1 MSSTS
6 DKYERDVAKHI
17 NGSLK
22 GMKAERPKVSVS
34 FPDVLVTCPSL
45 SAKPVWVEVKMDH
58 NAFLMNP
65 RFSYVFRDSGKSGWE
80 VSYDK
85 TAAAQLIREGKEPVT
100 NETPAT
106 DILLRLLNNSKEA
119 TLWVDTLRS
128 FLKDT
133 MPTKWN
139 NASLKYY
146 FSIFSTSTNRKA
158 NENRTV
164 EVNEMKAF
172 LAAIKNPKTKYYK
185 ALGGRGNQ
193 TIATLKF
200 DVGKL
205 VTIHYANKSAPADY
219 MVSGGEFYRIG
230 KKNPLKL
237 KGIPAIDD
245 VSRPESFTI
254 RIGSRTD
261 NFEIQPDIKLSFWPA
276 SKYSVI
282 PKRGYKNPFTQQ
294 EYK

>member
-139 NASLKYY
+139 NSSLKYY

-172 LAAIKNPKTKYYK
+172 LAAIKNPRTKYYK
-185 ALGGRGNQ
+185 ALGGRANQ

-261 NFEIQPDIKLSFWPA
+261 NFEIQPDIKLSYWPV

>member
-1 MSSTS
+1 MSAKS

-45 SAKPVWVEVKMDH
+45 SPKPVWVEVKMDH
-58 NAFLMNP
+58 NAFLMKP
-65 RFSYVFRDSGKSGWE
+65 RYSNVFRDSGKSGWE

-106 DILLRLLNNSKEA
+106 DILIRLLNNSKEA

-172 LAAIKNPKTKYYK
+172 LEAIKNPKTKYHK

-230 KKNPLKL
+230 EKNPLKL

-276 SKYSVI
+276 SKYSII

>member
-22 GMKAERPKVSVS
+22 GLKAERPKVSVS
-34 FPDVLVTCPSL
+34 FPDVRVICPSL
-45 SAKPVWVEVKMDH
+45 SDKPVWVEVKMDH

-106 DILLRLLNNSKEA
+106 DILIRLLNNSKEA

-133 MPTKWN
+133 WSKKWN
-139 NASLKYY
+139 NASLNYY

-172 LAAIKNPKTKYYK
+172 LEAIKNPKTKYYK
-185 ALGGRGNQ
+185 ALGGRANQ

-230 KKNPLKL
+230 EKNPLKL

-261 NFEIQPDIKLSFWPA
+261 NFEIQPDIKLSHWPA
-276 SKYSVI
+276 SKYSII